1 MGKCI
6 SKRKVLLTRRET
18 MLTASPLPIELQ
30 ELTEISHLK
39 HIPKFRIRSKSR
51 NLIVSALSKNYLFCE
66 LTISEINSLIQKLFF
81 YVAEENQ
88 TIITQGSKGSLFF
101 IINSG
106 YVNVIINGEI
116 KRKLEQEDCFGEL
129 ALLSDSVRKASIQ
142 TISKSSF
149 WVLSSGNF
157 FAGLRKL
164 NACKIDK
171 NRKLISSTFLF
182 KGLTNGQIDEISKLA
197 RSLFFKNGD
206 KIIEEGDT
214 DENIFILKSG
224 IVSFYKGNQKVFDID
239 KSGEIFGEGSIL
251 HKGKRMAS
259 CLAVGLAEVI
269 EIHLDILK
277 GVLGESFEEIILK
290 SVAKSS
296 ILSDTYLRF
305 LSEQKV
311 NELCY
316 GLVWKKFKDKD
327 VVILRK
333 YQKITTFRIV
343 CCGELASKD
352 PLVPV
357 IKSYSVIGMGNETER
372 NLKPVNYHSNGNS
385 IIGEIQIDDLN
396 KLLKIDT
403 ISLCAVTDRIQLIYS
418 MSFLSDLSLDSVKIL
433 CDEMSHYKVLKDT
446 KIFAENDKNS
456 KVYLVRSG
464 TFEVRRKNGT
474 VARLITKNEIFGETC
489 LYKDFSTV
497 SVICVQDGEMFSIG
511 RSVLKTFPEYSKLFR
526 ESKRRFCYQKE
537 VNLNTMMVIG
547 SSYSSFNRDG
557 FYIQDTTDNSHYHLT
572 LISKSNL
579 QNEKECNRLVSEKN
593 IMIQVEHKLLMR
605 FVDSSVDKYNIY
617 FISELFLSIPLKNLM
632 PLNIKHANIILV
644 HLIKILEYL
653 HSRDIIYRD
662 LCPENVIISNKSLP
676 CLWNFKNAV
685 RVKNR
690 SYSKVGN
697 YFYRSPEM
705 ILGRGYTKATD
716 IWSLGILTYEVI
728 FRDLPFD
735 LEYTDSP
742 VDAYEKI
749 LKMDLKGSENKDQ
762 TILNFIKGLLCK
774 SQERWDANLLLKKF
788 WLSEKEKKK
797 ILESSLPANE
807 KIYEKSKAVKKFIR
821 PFPATKLMKVFYN

>member
-6 SKRKVLLTRRET
+6 SKRKVVLSRKDTIIT
-18 MLTASPLPIELQ
+18 ISPLPNELT

-39 HIPKFRIRSKSR
+39 HIPNFRIRSNSR
-51 NLIVSALSKNYLFCE
+51 NQIVSALSKNYLFCE
-66 LTISEINSLIQKLFF
+66 LTVPEINTIISKLF
-81 YVAEENQ
+81 YCVAEDNQ

-106 YVNVIINGEI
+106 QVNVIINGEI
-116 KRKLEQEDCFGEL
+116 KKTLEQEDCFGEL
-129 ALLSDSVRKASIQ
+129 ALLSDSTRKASIQ

-149 WVLSSGNF
+149 WVLSSENF
-157 FAGLRKL
+157 YGGLRKL
-164 NACKIDK
+164 NANKIDK

-182 KGLTNGQIDEISKLA
+182 RGLTNGQIDEISKLA
-197 RSLFFKNGD
+197 RSLIFKNED
-206 KIIEEGDT
+206 RIIEEGQK
-214 DENIFILKSG
+214 DENIYILKSG
-224 IVSFYKGNQKVFDID
+224 TVAFYKGNQKVFEIE

-269 EIHLDILK
+269 EIHVDILK
-277 GVLGESFEEIILK
+277 GVLGESFEQIILK

-296 ILSDTYLRF
+296 ILSDSYLRF
-305 LSEQKV
+305 LSEKKV
-311 NELCY
+311 NELCN

-333 YQKITTFRIV
+333 YQKISTFRIV

-372 NLKPVNYHSNGNS
+372 SLQPANYHSNGNS
-385 IIGEIQIDDLN
+385 IIGEIPIEDLDNLLQIDT
-396 KLLKIDT
+396 K
-403 ISLCAVTDRIQLIYS
+403 SLCAITDKIQLIYS
-418 MSFLSDLSLDSVKIL
+418 MSFFSNLSLESVKIL
-433 CDEMSHYKVLKDT
+433 CDKMSHYKVFKDT
-446 KIFAENDKNS
+446 KIFEENDKNS

-474 VARLITKNEIFGETC
+474 TARLITKNEIFGEIC

-511 RSVLKTFPEYSKLFR
+511 RSVLKTFPEYTKLFR

-537 VNLNTMMVIG
+537 VNMNTMIVIG
-547 SSYSSFNRDG
+547 SSYSSSNRDG
-557 FYIQDTTDNSHYHLT
+557 FYIQDTTDNSYYHLT

-593 IMIQVEHKLLMR
+593 IMMQIEHKLLMR
-605 FVDSSVDKYNIY
+605 LVYSAVDKHNLY
-617 FISELFLSIPLKNLM
+617 FISELSKSIPLKNLM
-632 PLNIKHANIILV
+632 PLNMKHVNIILV
-644 HLIKILEYL
+644 HLIKILEYQ

-662 LCPENVIISNKSLP
+662 ICPENIIISNKSLP
-676 CLWNFKNAV
+676 YLWNFRNAV
-685 RVKNR
+685 KVKNR

-697 YFYRSPEM
+697 HFYRSPEM

-716 IWSLGILTYEVI
+716 IWSLGVLTYEMI
-728 FRDLPFD
+728 FRTLPFD
-735 LEYTDSP
+735 MKYTDP
-742 VDAYEKI
+742 PIDAYEKI
-749 LKMDLKGSENKDQ
+749 LKMDLKRSENKEQ
-762 TILNFIKGLLCK
+762 NILNFIKGLLCK
-774 SQERWDANLLLKKF
+774 SRERWDANLLLKKL
-788 WLSEKEKKK
+788 WLGEKEKKY
-797 ILESSLPANE
+797 ILKSPLPASE
-807 KIYEKSKAVKKFIR
+807 KIYEKAKALKKFNS
-821 PFPATKLMKVFYN
+821 PFPATKLMKVI